1 MRMLTGKEGA
11 KRVSGCIS
19 KRHQVHA
26 YTVELTANQVYSLRA
41 TGAVDFGGSELLPA
55 EPVPLPTFQKH
66 SQDRYQWWTLVHGA
80 YLVEFNETLDLR
92 ANETALLEPHE
103 RMLRAGAEHSTR
115 FLRGKMD
122 PVYAILNVTTG
133 KVELKQNARISSLRF
148 FSLDSASATPSPQTR
163 KRPAKKKP
171 AKKKTAGKKVAKR
184 KSKRNKSTAR
194 KTAKKKRR

>member
-11 KRVSGCIS
+11 KRISGCIS

-26 YTVELTANQVYSLRA
+26 YTVELTANQIYSLRA

-103 RMLRAGAEHSTR
+103 RMLRAGAEHATR

-122 PVYAILNVTTG
+122 PVYAILNITTG
-133 KVELKQNARISSLRF
+133 KIELKQNARISSLRF
-148 FSLDSASATPSPQTR
+148 FSLDSASAAAPSPQTR

-171 AKKKTAGKKVAKR
+171 AKKKSAGRKTVKKK
-184 KSKRNKSTAR
+184 AR
-194 KTAKKKRR
+194 KKKKSARKKRR